1 MIFKCDNTFHNTGMN
16 SVSTKEISNCGISLK
31 RVNENTVDMDRARCF
46 SHDA

>member
-16 SVSTKEISNCGISLK
+16 SVSSKEISNCRISLT
-31 RVNENTVDMDRARCF
+31 RVNEGAVDVVRERCL